1 MTQTGPLLHIEHISK
16 AFPGVVALVDAHLLI
31 NHGEVHALIG
41 QNGAGKSTLI
51 KILTGA
57 YRRDSGNILLD
68 GQSIDF
74 QSPQQAQNNGISTIY
89 QEVNLVP
96 FRSVAENVFM
106 GREPRRFG
114 FLDWRRMHKETDALL
129 SRLGISIDVTKPL
142 MTYNIAIQQ
151 MVAIARAIS
160 FKSKLVVMDEPTSSL
175 NENEVATLFTIIR
188 QLKAEGVSVIFVGH
202 RLDEIYAICDR
213 VTIMRD
219 GRTVDER
226 ELRSI
231 GKVELVA
238 KMLGKELGDV
248 RRSGQTGFNASEH
261 HASENILLEAEG
273 LRRGRVLQGATVEVH
288 SGEIVGLAGL
298 LGSGRTEVAR
308 SIFAADPIEAGE
320 VRIDGQL
327 THFHSPADAIRAGI
341 GLCSEDRKAEGIIPY
356 LSVREN
362 FTLAALPVLSRNG
375 IVSRE
380 KQQQIVNT
388 FIQRLGI
395 KTSNPDQKIRELS
408 GGNQQKVL
416 LARWLCLNPKLLIL
430 DEPTRGIDVGAKA
443 EIQLLIDELAEKGLG
458 VLMISSELEELT
470 EGSDRVVVLRDGQTV
485 ATLLHDEISQDA
497 IMNAM
502 AHGDDTDEKTMSE
515 THTEEHLPLPHT
527 SLTVPTSTST
537 DTMNATN
544 EEAQHGKS

>member
-1 MTQTGPLLHIEHISK
+1 MAQASPLLSMEHISK
-16 AFPGVVALVDAHLLI
+16 AFPGVVALVEARLLI
-31 NHGEVHALIG
+31 QHGEIHALVG

-57 YRRDSGNILLD
+57 YRRDSGSILFD
-68 GQSIDF
+68 SHAVDF
-74 QSPQQAQNNGISTIY
+74 QSPQQAQNSGISTIY

-106 GREPRRFG
+106 GREPKRFG
-114 FLDWRRMHKETDALL
+114 LLNWRRMHKETEALL
-129 SRLGISIDVTKPL
+129 ERLGISIDVTKPL

-175 NENEVATLFTIIR
+175 NENEVATLFDVIR

-202 RLDEIYAICDR
+202 RLDEIYTICDR

-226 ELRSI
+226 ELRGLS
-231 GKVELVA
+231 KVELVA
-238 KMLGKELGDV
+238 KMLGKELGEV
-248 RRSGQTGFNASEH
+248 RRSGQTGFSTSEH
-261 HASENILLEAEG
+261 SAEEKILLEAEG
-273 LRRGRVLQGATVEVH
+273 LRRGRVLQGASVEVH
-288 SGEIVGLAGL
+288 AGEIVGLAGL

-308 SIFAADPIEAGE
+308 SIFGADPLESGE
-320 VRIDGQL
+320 VRVDGQQ
-327 THFHSPADAIRAGI
+327 THFHAPADAIRAGI

-362 FTLAALPVLSRNG
+362 LTLAALPVLSRNG

-380 KQQQIVNT
+380 KQQQIVDT

-395 KTSNPDQKIRELS
+395 KTSGPDQKIRELS

-430 DEPTRGIDVGAKA
+430 DEPTRGIDIGAKA
-443 EIQLLIDELAEKGLG
+443 EIQHLINELAEKGLG
-458 VLMISSELEELT
+458 VLMISSELEELI
-470 EGSDRVVVLRDGQTV
+470 EGSDRVVILRDGQSV
-485 ATLLHDEISQDA
+485 ATLPHEEISQDT
-497 IMNAM
+497 IMKAM
-502 AHGDDTDEKTMSE
+502 AHDDEVNEQALGEKHREEPIRSPEPPLIVPMPANSTLSEDEE
-515 THTEEHLPLPHT
+515 
-527 SLTVPTSTST
+527 V
-537 DTMNATN
+537 
-544 EEAQHGKS
+544 QHGKS

>member
-1 MTQTGPLLHIEHISK
+1 MSQTDPLLTMEHISK

-31 NHGEVHALIG
+31 QRGEVHALIG

-57 YRRDSGNILLD
+57 YQRDSGSILFD
-68 GQSIDF
+68 GQAVNF
-74 QSPQQAQNNGISTIY
+74 QTPQQAQNNGISTIY

-114 FLDWRRMHKETDALL
+114 FLDWRRMHRETNAILD
-129 SRLGISIDVTKPL
+129 RLGISIDVTKPL

-188 QLKAEGVSVIFVGH
+188 QLKSEGVSVIFVGH

-226 ELRSI
+226 ELSTI

-248 RRSGQTGFNASEH
+248 RRSGQTGFNEAEH
-261 HASENILLEAEG
+261 HAGEEVLLEAEG
-273 LRRGRVLQGATVEVH
+273 LQRGRVLQGASVEVH
-288 SGEIVGLAGL
+288 AGEIVGLAGL

-320 VRIDGQL
+320 VRIDGQQA
-327 THFHSPADAIRAGI
+327 HFHSPADAIRAGV

-362 FTLAALPVLSRNG
+362 LTLAALPVLSRNG

-380 KQQQIVNT
+380 KQQQIVDT

-430 DEPTRGIDVGAKA
+430 DEPTRGIDIGAKA
-443 EIQLLIDELAEKGLG
+443 EIQQLIDELAQKGLG

-470 EGSDRVVVLRDGQTV
+470 EGSDRIVVLRDGQTV
-485 ATLLHDEISQDA
+485 ATLAHDEISQDA

-502 AHGDDTDEKTMSE
+502 AHGKETSEQIASETQTEGHLQFPDTPRVVPTPAATDTTLSTDEE
-515 THTEEHLPLPHT
+515 
-527 SLTVPTSTST
+527 V
-537 DTMNATN
+537 
-544 EEAQHGKS
+544 QHGKS